1 MASAMEAGQ
10 VRPAAREAIGGA
22 IPALSGIVARVIP
35 FLPATPQRR
44 FSPCSVTRLELH
56 FSERQEICTLQ
67 ARHLS
72 PENPTFAE
80 FRRRQSSAAP
90 HLARSVGNAQVMV
103 GLAFPAAALGC
114 SPTEGR
120 ASGQR

>member
-90 HLARSVGNAQVMV
+90 NLPRPVGNAPLIV
-103 GLAFPAAALGC
+103 GLAFPAPHFRSL
-114 SPTEGR
+114 PT
-120 ASGQR
+120 Q

>member
-1 MASAMEAGQ
+1 MKTAGQ
-10 VRPAAREAIGGA
+10 QHRPSEPQKSRPALLA
-22 IPALSGIVARVIP
+22 PSGIVARVIP
-35 FLPATPQRR
+35 FLPATPQQR

-90 HLARSVGNAQVMV
+90 HLARSVGNDQVMV